1 MSEKKR
7 RERHP
12 HVKYIE
18 KDKNGKYVYK
28 GTWYFFDGV
37 VLCCFVCYSSMWV
50 FAGAWHEQ
58 HHLSSSALYGGT
70 SSRSICLLEAGKT
83 DAE

>member
-1 MSEKKR
+1 MKRKLMSEKKR

-28 GTWYFFDGV
+28 GTWYFF
-37 VLCCFVCYSSMWV
+37 
-50 FAGAWHEQ
+50 
-58 HHLSSSALYGGT
+58 
-70 SSRSICLLEAGKT
+70 
-83 DAE
+83 

>member
-28 GTWYFFDGV
+28 AHGIFLMAVKRKEKRKMESFGRCAV
-37 VLCCFVCYSSMWV
+37 PFCVL
-50 FAGAWHEQ
+50 
-58 HHLSSSALYGGT
+58 
-70 SSRSICLLEAGKT
+70 
-83 DAE
+83 